1 MSFYR
6 TLYAT
11 VVSLLL
17 CSVLSKVCC
26 VVLMLQVG
34 GVFIRVFNQRGRSS
48 ANASNATVTAATAT
62 AAVAAAAPAAAAGG
76 TAHAGPLSVQPSQ
89 QQQQQR
95 GSGGGAAAFAGA
107 AAGGSG
113 TPSDPSGFCK
123 ALVRYLYDRLVERCF
138 RGAELQ
144 QLSGVEARNVL
155 DVVTALSGGPAGELQ
170 TYSVRLVW
178 GSCTLASCPVRLP
191 ADMYSGGHLV
201 VFDTQALRPTEM
213 LQPQQIMQ
221 DWGS

>member
-1 MSFYR
+1 
-6 TLYAT
+6 
-11 VVSLLL
+11 
-17 CSVLSKVCC
+17 
-26 VVLMLQVG
+26 MLQVG

-76 TAHAGPLSVQPSQ
+76 AAHAGSLSVQPSQ
-89 QQQQQR
+89 QQQW

-144 QLSGVEARNVL
+144 QLSGAEARNVL
-155 DVVTALSGGPAGELQ
+155 DVVTALSGGPAD
-170 TYSVRLVW
+170 R
-178 GSCTLASCPVRLP
+178 SCCKHTV
-191 ADMYSGGHLV
+191 
-201 VFDTQALRPTEM
+201 
-213 LQPQQIMQ
+213 
-221 DWGS
+221 